1 MSPTPSRFLS
11 IHQSVSLPEGTV
23 VSQTEDTNQVQ
34 TTTARD
40 FAGLLVELI
49 GSIEENAARKSSL
62 LSRSIPDPTRRAE
75 NASTLYVIEKNPPEN
90 SPIVIIVHVYIIS
103 NFLFF
108 STRRIILSRIKFKL
122 VGVSLARR
130 IISRSIINTSFY
142 RVSKIQDSH
151 NIMWFFVSFFL
162 MCLLFFTSF
171 FVKTYLSSS
180 NLARRIRSFFPRVFR
195 LSFLSS
201 RRIICHESS
210 SNQYFACLSNYHDP
224 SSIWTFVA

>member
-90 SPIVIIVHVYIIS
+90 SPIVIVVHVYIIS

-180 NLARRIRSFFPRVFR
+180 N
-195 LSFLSS
+195 
-201 RRIICHESS
+201 
-210 SNQYFACLSNYHDP
+210 Q
-224 SSIWTFVA
+224 